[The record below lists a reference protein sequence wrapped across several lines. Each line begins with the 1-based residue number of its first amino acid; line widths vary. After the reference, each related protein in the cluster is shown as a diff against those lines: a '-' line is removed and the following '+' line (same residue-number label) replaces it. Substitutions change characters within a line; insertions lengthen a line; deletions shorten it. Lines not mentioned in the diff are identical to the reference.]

1 MKKISGKNMIS
12 LLKKMDY
19 VRLSA
24 TQGEADGAQAIRDEL
39 ASFGLASVTE
49 SFKAPWYQI
58 NTVKFE
64 VTEPFHKEYTV
75 TGYGFSGNN
84 AKDGLE
90 AEFLYAEH
98 CEDIDLAEAKGKIVL
113 VSNGTGYELY
123 ERLCKAG
130 VAGFIGIS
138 GNFDDA
144 PSRTD
149 LDQRMLRPLHIKHG
163 QIPGVCLRM
172 ADAIDLVKRKPTKVK
187 ITLAQDEG
195 EADSHNIIAEIPGT
209 KKPEEVIVFTAHY
222 DSVVFSH
229 GMFDNASGSVM
240 LVELARYFA
249 AHPTA
254 RTLRFI
260 WCGSEERGLLGSKA
274 YVAAHEEELENIKL
288 CINIDMAGPVIGRDT
303 AIVTGE
309 EKLCNF
315 IEYMYKEMGHQM
327 SVRQDIYSSDSIP
340 FADKGVPGVN
350 FVRFGANGA
359 IVCHSRRDVLSSMNG
374 DSLANTAEFVRVF
387 VERMGN
393 AFMFPVAKNV
403 PDNIVEKIQKYLRK
417 KAI

>member
-1 MKKISGKNMIS
+1 MKISGRNMIS

-19 VRLSA
+19 IRLSA
-24 TQGEADGAQAIRDEL
+24 TPGEADGAKAICDTIE
-39 ASFGLASVTE
+39 SFGLKPTLE

-58 NTVKFE
+58 KTVKFE
-64 VTEPFHKEYTV
+64 VTAPFHKEYTV

-90 AEFLYAEH
+90 ADFFYAEH
-98 CEDIDLAEAKGKIVL
+98 AEEIDLANAKGKIVL

-138 GNFDDA
+138 GSFDDI

-172 ADAIDLVKRKPTKVK
+172 ADAIDLVKRKPEKVK

-195 EADSHNIIAEIPGT
+195 DADSHNIIAEIPGT
-209 KKPEEVIVFTAHY
+209 AKPEEVIVFTAHY

-249 AHPTA
+249 QHPTD

-274 YVAAHEEELENIKL
+274 YVAAHEAELDSIKL

-303 AIVTGE
+303 AIVTAE
-309 EKLCNF
+309 EKLCGV
-315 IEYMYKEMGHQM
+315 IEYMYKEIGHQM

-350 FVRFGANGA
+350 FVRFGAPGA
-359 IVCHSRRDVLSSMNG
+359 ATCHSRKDVFSTMNG

-387 VERMGN
+387 VERVGN
-393 AFMFPVAKNV
+393 AYMFPIAKTV
-403 PDNIVEKIQKYLRK
+403 PDNIVDKIQKYLRV